1 MIKCNFK
8 RILFSLL
15 FAINCGLAYSTNC
28 FPGKSIGEARKESFE
43 NSDVV
48 FLGVLTHYD
57 ENNIATIKVSEVYK
71 GTVDTIAFVEFAIY
85 DEFSSKEGIYHLWLI
100 YGNRNNDNDIIF
112 VKVCSLS
119 RFVGRFSLLPP
130 PPPTR
135 LQKNRNMPLRYRRL
149 QKRSFKE
156 INENIFL
163 YSIIKETH
171 DSNYAHWLFFEEIEV
186 LRLISK

>member
-1 MIKCNFK
+1 M
-8 RILFSLL
+8 L
-15 FAINCGLAYSTNC
+15 FAINCGLAYSTDC
-28 FPGKSIGEARKESFE
+28 FPGKSVGEARKESFE

-57 ENNIATIKVSEVYK
+57 EKNIATIKVSEVYK
-71 GTVDTIAFVEFAIY
+71 GTVDTIAFVEFEFY
-85 DEFSSKEGIYHLWLI
+85 DKYSSNEGIYHLWLI
-100 YGNRNNDNDIIF
+100 YGKRNNDNDIIF
-112 VKVCSLS
+112 VDLCSLT
-119 RFVGRFSLLPP
+119 RFIGRFSLLPP

-135 LQKNRNMPLRYRRL
+135 LLKNKNMPMRYRRL

-156 INENIFL
+156 INQNSYL
-163 YSIIKETH
+163 YSIIQSAH